1 MNSAVAALAFAFNA
15 ECPGCEAALG
25 ALGRLLDRVA
35 LIPTAE
41 IAQVFVLFACLL
53 ASAVSAARSAA
64 AGVAR
69 LEPSAVRRIRSI
81 PWVALAG
88 SISGAGIAIS
98 QLGFPLQAK
107 ASPFL
112 WIFLGAFFSAA
123 SFVDARTFWA
133 PDELVLPCCV
143 LAGSA
148 GIAHCASYWAIWGPL
163 SGLLLWGCARIAWRL
178 QIILFKRRLLPPPD
192 IVAVAMP
199 LLLFGADVR
208 AVLAQ
213 FGCAAVLLGIGLHRS
228 RSIRFCDR
236 HIFACNSS
244 LLGGRA
250 VPFLAIAFPM
260 SLLAGLIQ

>member
-1 MNSAVAALAFAFNA
+1 MNLAVAALAFVFNA

-35 LIPTAE
+35 LIPTAG

-53 ASAVSAARSAA
+53 ASAVSAARSGA

-69 LEPSAVRRIRSI
+69 LEPNAVRRIRSI

-112 WIFLGAFFSAA
+112 WIFLGAFLSAA
-123 SFVDARTFWA
+123 SYVDARTFWA

-148 GIAHCASYWAIWGPL
+148 GIADCAGYWAIWGPL
-163 SGLLLWGCARIAWRL
+163 SGLLLWGSARIAWRL
-178 QIILFKRRLLPPPD
+178 QILFKRRLLPPPD

-213 FGCAAVLLGIGLHRS
+213 FGCAAVLLGIGLHGS
-228 RSIRFCDR
+228 RSIRFRDR
-236 HIFACNSS
+236 RIFACNSS

-250 VPFLAIAFPM
+250 VPFLAIAFPV